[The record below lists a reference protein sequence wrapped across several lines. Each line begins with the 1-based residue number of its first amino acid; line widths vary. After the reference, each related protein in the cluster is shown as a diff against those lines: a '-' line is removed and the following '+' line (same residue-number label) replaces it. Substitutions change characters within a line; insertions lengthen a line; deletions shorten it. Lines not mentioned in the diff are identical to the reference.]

1 MMSVPA
7 GNITLTQ
14 DHVFLGSLPNR
25 IVIACVDNTAFSGSF
40 TRNPFNFQ
48 HYDVTS
54 IAVHVDGEQIP
65 TKPLRP
71 TFQGPSLNYIRAYH
85 TLFSGTNK
93 NVRGSRNEIS
103 RTDYGQGY
111 TLYAFDLT
119 PDLTCGGHFNLQKQG
134 NLRLEVNFR
143 QPLAQTINVLVYAE
157 FENIIEI
164 DKSRNVIFDYTS

>member
-1 MMSVPA
+1 MFE
-7 GNITLTQ
+7 
-14 DHVFLGSLPNR
+14 D
-25 IVIACVDNTAFSGSF
+25 
-40 TRNPFNFQ
+40 
-48 HYDVTS
+48 
-54 IAVHVDGEQIP
+54 
-65 TKPLRP
+65 
-71 TFQGPSLNYIRAYH
+71 QG
-85 TLFSGTNK
+85 
-93 NVRGSRNEIS
+93 NEIS